1 MFPSFYEGY
10 AVSTLTA
17 VYLYIPMCIRGYDL
31 RLRENRFFVVVVAVH
46 LFSVFILEKILSD
59 PD

>member
-17 VYLYIPMCIRGYDL
+17 VYMYIPVCIRGYDL
-31 RLRENRFFVVVVAVH
+31 RLRENRVFFVVAVH